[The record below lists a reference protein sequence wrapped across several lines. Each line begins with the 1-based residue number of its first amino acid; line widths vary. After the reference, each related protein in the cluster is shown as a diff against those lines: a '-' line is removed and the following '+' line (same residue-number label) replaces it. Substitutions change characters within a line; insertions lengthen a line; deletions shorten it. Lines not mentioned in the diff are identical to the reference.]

1 MASDLRRAVFVGG
14 WEDAVL
20 GGGRVVGAI
29 MAVVGL
35 LLLLVGG
42 AWLLLSTTTP
52 AAKVLGFFLLA
63 VIILPFLGVGIY
75 LLFRG
80 QAEVKDYA
88 EVQKQRMVLNMVE
101 TRGKVRIAD
110 IALEI
115 NGTRDQVQ
123 KYIYDLVGK
132 GLFTGYVNWNEGV
145 LLAQQ
150 ASELSERKTCPNCG
164 GALELA
170 GKGVVTCPY
179 CGSEIFLRPTA

>member
-1 MASDLRRAVFVGG
+1 MGG
-14 WEDAVL
+14 GVL
-20 GGGRVVGAI
+20 GSGRVVGVI
-29 MAVVGL
+29 MAAAGL
-35 LLLLVGG
+35 LLLLVGV
-42 AWLLLSTTTP
+42 AWLVLSNTTS
-52 AAKVLGFFLLA
+52 AAKVLGLFLLA
-63 VIILPFLGVGIY
+63 LVILPLLGVGIY

-80 QAEVKDYA
+80 QSEVKDYA

-115 NGTRDQVQ
+115 NGTREQVQ

-132 GLFTGYVNWNEGV
+132 GLFTGYVNWREGV

-150 ASELSERKTCPNCG
+150 ASELEGRTTCPNCG
-164 GALELA
+164 GPLELA
-170 GKGVVTCPY
+170 GKGVVQCPY